1 MNSNYYAFIKA
12 WQSNKTSSSVFFQAE
27 ELNTI
32 VGNAFRM
39 AYVAQLQRQP
49 ILQDVIS
56 PQSSPPYRKDKQEN
70 RSSWVRTYFVSYP
83 CQWRRFLLIFIL
95 STR

>member
-1 MNSNYYAFIKA
+1 MNTNYYTFINS
-12 WQSNKTSSSVFFQAE
+12 WQSNKTSSIFFQAE

-83 CQWRRFLLIFIL
+83 CQWCRFLLIFIL

>member
-1 MNSNYYAFIKA
+1 MSC
-12 WQSNKTSSSVFFQAE
+12 SQAE

-56 PQSSPPYRKDKQEN
+56 PRSAPSYRKDKQEH
-70 RSSWVRTYFVSYP
+70 RTSWVRVPERSCIVPKRKTINLVNNETG
-83 CQWRRFLLIFIL
+83 REG
-95 STR
+95 

>member
-1 MNSNYYAFIKA
+1 MEFSFNVAL
-12 WQSNKTSSSVFFQAE
+12 QAE

-56 PQSSPPYRKDKQEN
+56 PQSSLYRKDKQEN
-70 RSSWVRTYFVSYP
+70 RSSWVR
-83 CQWRRFLLIFIL
+83 IFSLGSI
-95 STR
+95 SS

>member
-1 MNSNYYAFIKA
+1 MLKLELFHL
-12 WQSNKTSSSVFFQAE
+12 QAE

-56 PQSSPPYRKDKQEN
+56 SRSTPSYRKDKQEH
-70 RSSWVRTYFVSYP
+70 RTSWVRFNISKQIT
-83 CQWRRFLLIFIL
+83 L
-95 STR
+95 SM

>member
-1 MNSNYYAFIKA
+1 MNTNYYTFINS
-12 WQSNKTSSSVFFQAE
+12 WQSNKTSSIFFQAE

-83 CQWRRFLLIFIL
+83 CQWYRFLLIFIL